1 VVDLPAAA
9 AALTVGWNHSCALTV
24 DGRGFCW
31 GRNDYGQVGDATT
44 TSRAAPTPVAG
55 NAQLVSIAAGTSHS
69 CGVTAAGRALC
80 WGRSNYGQSGVP
92 GDAGGVTAPREVTGS
107 ATFSTIVAGSV
118 HTCARGRDGSG
129 WCWGRNSYGQLGD
142 GSTVDRSAP
151 VQVRGVGRL
160 VSLNAGAAH
169 TCATGAGGEAWCWG
183 YNIDGQVGRGDRE
196 NAYTPTR
203 LTPPR

>member
-1 VVDLPAAA
+1 MVDLPTAAS
-9 AALTVGWNHSCALTV
+9 ALSVGSNHTCALTV

-31 GRNDYGQVGDATT
+31 GRNDFGQVGDGSTT
-44 TSRAAPTPVAG
+44 ARTAPAKIETP
-55 NAQLVSIAAGTSHS
+55 AQLVSIAAGASHS
-69 CGVTAAGRALC
+69 CAVTTAGKALC
-80 WGRSNYGQSGVP
+80 WGRSNYGQAGV
-92 GDAGGVTAPREVTGS
+92 AGSDGTVSMPRELPAA

-118 HTCARGRDGSG
+118 HSCARGRDGTG

-142 GSTVDRSAP
+142 GSTADRSAP
-151 VQVRGVGRL
+151 VQVRGVTRL

-169 TCATGAGGEAWCWG
+169 TCATSATGEAWCWG